1 MEGSW
6 KDTRGGSAMGRRA
19 DIPTPKMS
27 QTLIAAVIVIR
38 AKSVQNIEVKDVHFN
53 WEVKKVSW
61 KACP

>member
-1 MEGSW
+1 
-6 KDTRGGSAMGRRA
+6 MGRRA

-53 WEVKKVSW
+53 WEVKNVSW